1 MKTARKLS
9 TVQNQAA
16 IAVQAPVAAKSAA
29 SVNLPKSNLK
39 LVGGTDFE
47 KQFVEL
53 PLEKVEAGNN
63 WRKIFNSPDFPAFVE
78 NIRENGVLEPILVA
92 PLAANG
98 LYPIIAGE
106 RRYRASLDAGKT
118 TIPARV
124 LNLSEDKLLD
134 AHIAENLQRKDLEA
148 MEEAEGLLELISS
161 AEKRNLNLT
170 IGEIARRVGKPA
182 EHVALRLQLNKLIPE
197 AKQDLRDGFLE
208 PKVAE
213 RIASFPENQ
222 QQEIYNFA
230 FETEWVKNK
239 QTAVKNKPVS
249 LRALNDRI
257 ASNIVL
263 DLAFAPFSTASK
275 ELRADGLACGDCKER
290 TGAETLLFKD
300 LNDAKKDLC
309 MAKSCYLGKTKKHI
323 ELVQISVAREIVAKR
338 MPKVKKGETSPEI
351 TDKQIKAELPK
362 VPFISTSY
370 WENPSETVLGTNR
383 YAEIKKTKDACEF
396 AVKGVFV
403 KGDRVGKTALICLST
418 SGCQKHHYSYKSGST
433 ANVKSGD
440 DFKKNRQQ
448 LFDLRADQFT
458 RRKVISQ
465 SVELFDENKTVW
477 SDVKLR
483 GLMLASMLQTVGYN
497 DRHRRKLICE
507 VLNLE
512 EKTLEY
518 DSYGATDVK
527 IFEIYEK
534 VSLLSEAVQ
543 SKLFFLL
550 TVGSFGE
557 NENESR
563 SIKQTHVEF
572 LAEHLGINYNLLEAE
587 ARVDLCAARYKKQLP
602 DAKAHLEKAQNS
614 TEPIN
619 PPSFFFDFRAENKTV
634 QAAETKPS
642 PVETIIESAA

>member
-1 MKTARKLS
+1 MKTARKLA
-9 TVQNQAA
+9 TNKNQAA
-16 IAVQAPVAAKSAA
+16 IAVQTPVAAKSAVT
-29 SVNLPKSNLK
+29 STGNLPKSNLK

-53 PLEKVEAGNN
+53 PLDKVEAGNN
-63 WRKIFNSPDFPAFVE
+63 WRKIFNSPDFTAFVE
-78 NIRENGVLEPILVA
+78 NIKENGVLEPILVA
-92 PLAANG
+92 PQAASG

-106 RRYRASLDAGKT
+106 RRYRASKEAGKT
-118 TIPARV
+118 TIPARI

-148 MEEAEGLLELISS
+148 MEEAEGLLELMTC
-161 AEKRNLNLT
+161 AESRNITLT

-182 EHVALRLQLNKLIPE
+182 EHVALRLELNKLIPE

-222 QQEIYNFA
+222 QREIYNFA

-239 QTAVKNKPVS
+239 QQPVKSKPVS

-263 DLAFAPFSTASK
+263 DLAFAPFSTGSR
-275 ELRADGLACGDCKER
+275 ELRADGQTCGDCKQR

-309 MAKSCYLGKTKKHI
+309 MEKSCYMGKAKKHI

-338 MPKVKKGETSPEI
+338 LPKAKKGEVVPEI
-351 TDKQIKAELPK
+351 TDKQIKAELSK
-362 VPFISTSY
+362 VPFISTAY
-370 WENPSETVLGTNR
+370 WENPSENVLGANR
-383 YAEIKKTKDACEF
+383 YAEIKKAKEACEF

-418 SGCQKHHYSYKSGST
+418 TGCQKHHYSYRSSQ
-433 ANVKSGD
+433 ANNVKSGD

-465 SVELFDENKTVW
+465 GVELFDENKTVW
-477 SDVKLR
+477 EDKKLR
-483 GLMLASMLQTVGYN
+483 GLMLASMLQSVGYN
-497 DRHRRKLICE
+497 DRHRRKMICE
-507 VLNLE
+507 ILNLE
-512 EKTLEY
+512 EKSLEY

-527 IFEIYEK
+527 IYEIYAK
-534 VSLLSEAVQ
+534 VSVLSEAVQ

-563 SIKQTHVEF
+563 SVKQTCVED
-572 LAEHLGINYNLLEAE
+572 LAEHLNINYNLLGAE

-602 DAKAHLEKAQNS
+602 DAKAHLDKAKES
-614 TEPIN
+614 KEPLAF
-619 PPSFFFDFRAENKTV
+619 PSFFYDFNAE
-634 QAAETKPS
+634 AEKMVS
-642 PVETIIESAA
+642 PDAGSTGDDISLQE